1 MRDLALSR
9 LPRYAQPERSLMNEC
24 RHCAEEVDRAFR
36 YCPWCG
42 APLRIKV
49 TELFGGA
56 DGKALRVSRYFGDE
70 DEEPQVRVSVW
81 SEALGRHLRA
91 DAAVSLSEDEA
102 ERLARFLGEIPA
114 PDEAQTL

>member
-1 MRDLALSR
+1 MA
-9 LPRYAQPERSLMNEC
+9 EC
-24 RHCAEEVDRAFR
+24 CCCTEEVDRAFR

-42 APLRIKV
+42 APLRMKV

-56 DGKALRVSRYFGDE
+56 DGKALRVSRYFVDDE
-70 DEEPQVRVSVW
+70 SLVRVSVW

-102 ERLARFLGEIPA
+102 VRLARFLAEVPA
-114 PDEAQTL
+114 LDEAQTL

>member
-1 MRDLALSR
+1 MTG
-9 LPRYAQPERSLMNEC
+9 C
-24 RHCAEEVDRAFR
+24 RRCAEEVDRAFR

-56 DGKALRVSRYFGDE
+56 DGKALRVSRYFGDDDE
-70 DEEPQVRVSVW
+70 DSQVRVSVW

-91 DAAVSLSEDEA
+91 DAAVSLTEDEA
-102 ERLARFLGEIPA
+102 RRLAGFLAEVPA
-114 PDEAQTL
+114 PEGAQTL